1 VKNSRE
7 LSTGLSREF
16 STRCEE
22 VENEAL
28 LPIL

>member
-1 VKNSRE
+1 VENSRE
-7 LSTGLSREF
+7 LSTRLSREF

-22 VENEAL
+22 VENEAS